1 MAEDAED
8 AYGSSGSSGSESD
21 RPNRWNGP
29 PSTWKDMNREEI
41 NTLTALDELRNRDL
55 SVHLYN
61 THALKQRHK
70 DPENNSNGPQPE
82 KDLDAATGQTI
93 RQDDW
98 LPHRNWTA
106 WPMSASR
113 VPPDEFMRSNED
125 DPDGVYTIGSAKN
138 GNPSA
143 PLEDAVAAAV
153 LRFAKAR
160 FAARPWEGAP
170 GGPESEYEDEMT
182 ADEDEEEEEA
192 DDSDPETATDP
203 GGRTSKSSRSRS
215 RSRSKSTRHK
225 ASSSAQPGE
234 QDSEA
239 SEDDPDAVNPP
250 QRSLLQP
257 TVAEDDEL
265 SYKIMRPSVRNILTK
280 MDATLMVLHHSR
292 SAAVNWM
299 SDPPSDTDS
308 EVSDRARRSRSRGS
322 RPPAKKRR
330 GRGRPPVADLPDL
343 AVRLREPPAATP
355 AGDNGNTAEEPALRA
370 NLEGDVAEPQKKL
383 GRPRKVYPRLEGET
397 DDQWTIRVARLR
409 KEPIPK
415 RLQKERDALFKD
427 ARTLDSDNPKSSGSE
442 ASPVKSNKRS
452 RGASRSRGPSPG
464 TVERRAAQRRKNA
477 LRYGMRDWK
486 DVLGAAALAGFSR
499 DALDRAARRCA
510 DLFGGSMELHTMN
523 ETLLDDEDRDQRVQF
538 HPGMVTDPNADLNVE
553 DEDDYSSGEDA
564 RSMTARHIRASSA
577 VSASSDVRGRSG
589 SRRRSRSRSISQARS
604 RSGSASATGTHFCT
618 IFGCPRN
625 TEAFSRRTNL
635 VRHMKLVHGVDRDE
649 VVTDIDSEDEMHGAV
664 HVDGFLKPIKIRQGW
679 RGDDGPSARRRP
691 GRRHRAKRDKLGSAT
706 ETGADDSDIVMGD
719 D

>member
-1 MAEDAED
+1 
-8 AYGSSGSSGSESD
+8 
-21 RPNRWNGP
+21 
-29 PSTWKDMNREEI
+29 
-41 NTLTALDELRNRDL
+41 
-55 SVHLYN
+55 
-61 THALKQRHK
+61 
-70 DPENNSNGPQPE
+70 
-82 KDLDAATGQTI
+82 
-93 RQDDW
+93 
-98 LPHRNWTA
+98 
-106 WPMSASR
+106 MSASR
-113 VPPDEFMRSNED
+113 VPPDDFMRSNED

-153 LRFAKAR
+153 LRFAKMR
-160 FAARPWEGAP
+160 FTARPWEGASA
-170 GGPESEYEDEMT
+170 GPESDYEDEMT

-192 DDSDPETATDP
+192 EDSDPETATDP
-203 GGRTSKSSRSRS
+203 GARTSKSSRSRS
-215 RSRSKSTRHK
+215 KSTRNK
-225 ASSSAQPGE
+225 ASSSAQPGRL
-234 QDSEA
+234 DSEA
-239 SEDDPDAVNPP
+239 SEDDLDAVNPP
-250 QRSLLQP
+250 QKSLLQP

-265 SYKIMRPSVRNILTK
+265 SYKIMRPSVRSVLTK
-280 MDATLMVLHHSR
+280 LDATLMVLHHSR

-299 SDPPSDTDS
+299 SDSPSGSDS
-308 EVSDRARRSRSRGS
+308 EMSDHTRRSRSRGS

-343 AVRLREPPAATP
+343 AVRLREPPAAMP
-355 AGDNGNTAEEPALRA
+355 AGDDENAAEEPAQIA
-370 NLEGDVAEPQKKL
+370 NGESDVAGRQKKL

-452 RGASRSRGPSPG
+452 RRASRSRGPSPG
-464 TVERRAAQRRKNA
+464 TVERRAVQRRKNA

-486 DVLGAAALAGFSR
+486 DVLGAAALAGFPR
-499 DALDRAARRCA
+499 EALDRAARRCA

-523 ETLLDDEDRDQRVQF
+523 ETLLHDDDRDQRVQY
-538 HPGMVTDPNADLNVE
+538 HPGMATDPDADLNVE
-553 DEDDYSSGEDA
+553 DEDDYSSGEEA

-577 VSASSDVRGRSG
+577 VSASSDARGRSG

-604 RSGSASATGTHFCT
+604 RSGSASATGTHFCN

-625 TEAFSRRTNL
+625 TEAFSRRANL
-635 VRHMKLVHGVDRDE
+635 LRHMKLVHGVDRDE
-649 VVTDIDSEDEMHGAV
+649 VATDIDSEDEMHGAV

-691 GRRHRAKRDKLGSAT
+691 GRRHRTKRDKLGSAT